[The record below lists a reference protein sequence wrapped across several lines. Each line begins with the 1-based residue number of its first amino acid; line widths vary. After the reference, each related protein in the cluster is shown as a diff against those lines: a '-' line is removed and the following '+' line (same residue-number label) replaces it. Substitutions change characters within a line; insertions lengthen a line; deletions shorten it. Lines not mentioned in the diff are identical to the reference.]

1 MAAKKAIK
9 KYEITVKGNENFC
22 GIGAGGTQFANGK
35 AIIPECSL
43 VNWFREHQGYEVKE
57 VIEPDQPKE

>member
-9 KYEITVKGNENFC
+9 KYEITVKGNANFC
-22 GIGAGGTQFANGK
+22 GIGAGGTQFAYGK
-35 AIIPECSL
+35 AIIPEGTL

-57 VIEPDQPKE
+57 VTEPDQPKE